1 MVIKALEEFFQLE
14 RKRINLLAISS
25 NPPTNLD
32 EPIAKSHIFVLQKSL
47 EILKRP
53 NTFYGQTV
61 FLPNFSYNL
70 KKIYRF
76 TQKYNNQKNLFALSA
91 MVYKTYIPI
100 KRSQ

>member
-1 MVIKALEEFFQLE
+1 MVIKAPDNFLQLE
-14 RKRINLLAISS
+14 CKQINLLAISS

-32 EPIAKSHIFVLQKSL
+32 EPIVKRHIFVLQKSL

-70 KKIYRF
+70 KNLQVHSKI
-76 TQKYNNQKNLFALSA
+76 
-91 MVYKTYIPI
+91 
-100 KRSQ
+100 